1 MRLPSRSSSLSTI
14 FRPMAPLV
22 ARPRVAA
29 LLDAAMDCPLTVVT
43 APAGYGKSTA
53 VMQFAQQTAWREVW
67 VTLEA
72 ADDQRRTWQKIE
84 RALRARGVDPI
95 TTRLPSLSESVD
107 DEQELLLHLL
117 EDIANLAIPTL
128 VVIDNLDLL
137 EDEAAYR
144 QLGFL
149 VNRIPPALRLLVIS
163 RAHLPIPI
171 GRWRAQGLVA
181 EIGQDDLRFSPEEA
195 AALFG
200 SFGLYEL
207 SRGESDELHAEAEGW
222 PLGLALLAASYRGR
236 ARGAP
241 FDEELATQVVDDLL
255 ERLAPEVQE
264 LVLGSSI
271 LDRMTDELCQVVT
284 GDEAAGRHLQAVE
297 DCNLFLVPVDDGNEW
312 FAFERLFAELMRW
325 ELGRRHPT
333 LVPELHRRA
342 AAWFDDH
349 GMAREA
355 VRHLVAAGDPEDAL
369 VRVAADAYRPW
380 HQGEQATDWAALFPE
395 AWIAA
400 EPSRMLRLAV
410 VLGQNGLLPEAQAW
424 LERAEA
430 LMEAAPADAVDP
442 IDQALLT
449 AAKAL
454 WYGVHLDPGPT
465 LELAAPA
472 LAGLAT
478 DPSHDM
484 LRRLLLLAVAN
495 SHLLLDDFDAAEGD
509 VDALETISPIPTM
522 HDLIIPAMRARIAY
536 RRGELRQAEALGS
549 MALATAGRSD
559 LVAERAV
566 RDALL
571 AVGGVLA
578 ERGEVDEAAVIIE
591 RSAAGS
597 ARQGWPA
604 VAAANEMVL
613 AMVHGLRSPAAGLRT
628 LEEARAR
635 VTGHPV
641 GAELLLAMDAVEA
654 RLRLALGELDRAEE
668 LVRPTPPSTV
678 RTRVLVGLA
687 LARGDVARAAGLLT
701 GITTN
706 TLRDRMV
713 AHFLAARIA
722 DADGRPDD
730 CDRELLAVV
739 RLTAAEDFR
748 LIWVAE
754 VPHLLPRLRP
764 LVEDDSALLLHATV
778 LETLAAETGHG
789 APPSATLSNREATV
803 LHYLGTHLSMQ
814 EIANQL
820 DISLNT
826 LKTHT
831 KAIYRKLGI
840 TGRDAAVRAAR
851 ERRTRH

>member
-1 MRLPSRSSSLSTI
+1 
-14 FRPMAPLV
+14 
-22 ARPRVAA
+22 
-29 LLDAAMDCPLTVVT
+29 
-43 APAGYGKSTA
+43 
-53 VMQFAQQTAWREVW
+53 
-67 VTLEA
+67 
-72 ADDQRRTWQKIE
+72 
-84 RALRARGVDPI
+84 
-95 TTRLPSLSESVD
+95 LPSLSEAMD
-107 DEQELLLHLL
+107 DEQGLLLRLL
-117 EDIANLAIPTL
+117 EDIANLAVPTL
-128 VVIDNLDLL
+128 IVIDNLDLL
-137 EDEAAYR
+137 DEEAAFR

-149 VNRIPPALRLLVIS
+149 VNRLPPALRLLVIS

-236 ARGAP
+236 ARGAQ

-255 ERLAPEVQE
+255 ERLAPDVQE

-271 LDRMTDELCQVVT
+271 LERMTDELCCVVT
-284 GDEAAGRHLQAVE
+284 GDEEAGRHLQAVE

-312 FAFERLFAELMRW
+312 FMFERLFAQLMRW
-325 ELGRRHPT
+325 ELGRRHPMV
-333 LVPELHRRA
+333 VPELHRRA

-395 AWIAA
+395 AWIAEA
-400 EPSRMLRLAV
+400 PSRMLRLAV

-430 LMEAAPADAVDP
+430 MMEEAPGGSSTPGGA
-442 IDQALLT
+442 IDHALLT

-465 LELAAPA
+465 IELAAPA
-472 LAGLAT
+472 LAGLAA
-478 DPSHDM
+478 DPRHDM

-495 SHLLLDDFDAAEGD
+495 AHLLLEDLDSAERD
-509 VDALETISPIPTM
+509 VDALETISPIATM

-549 MALATAGRSD
+549 MALATASRSD

-578 ERGEVDEAAVIIE
+578 ERGEIDEAAAIIE

-613 AMVHGLRSPAAGLRT
+613 AMAHALRNPAAGLRT
-628 LEEARAR
+628 LDGARAR
-635 VTGHPV
+635 VAGHPV
-641 GAELLLAMDAVEA
+641 GAELLLAMDVVEA
-654 RLRLALGELDRAEE
+654 RLQLALGELDRAEA
-668 LVRPTPPSTV
+668 LIQRAPPGMA
-678 RTRVLVGLA
+678 RTRVMVGLA
-687 LARGDVARAAGLLT
+687 LARGDADQATELLADVRT
-701 GITTN
+701 R
-706 TLRDRMV
+706 TLRDRIQ
-713 AHFLAARIA
+713 AHFLAARVA
-722 DADGRPDD
+722 DAAGRSDD
-730 CDRELLAVV
+730 CDRELLAAV

-764 LVEDDSALLLHATV
+764 LVEDDSALLLHATAI
-778 LETLAAETGHG
+778 ETLAAETGHG
-789 APPSATLSNREATV
+789 APPTATLSKREAMV

-814 EIANQL
+814 EIASQL

-831 KAIYRKLGI
+831 KSVYRKLGI
-840 TGRDAAVRAAR
+840 TGRSAAVRAAR
-851 ERRTRH
+851 ERSPRH